1 MSQICLYIPLEDYLA
16 DWFVHDQGGN
26 NPVHLMRGSIE
37 SGLLEQFL
45 QTPPEGYVPDMG
57 GEGKLAIVIPNF
69 RYKSPEYYFYLPPK
83 ATDAFIACLRQRFD
97 IIMWQSLHRF
107 SSVFQR
113 QDHLIYAFMEKY
125 GIAITE
131 KNWNAI
137 AKRYQRKRDYYLMN
151 ERRKKMKKNRTD
163 FGK

>member
-1 MSQICLYIPLEDYLA
+1 MSDICLYIPLEDYLA
-16 DWFVHDQGGN
+16 YWFVNEQGGN
-26 NPVHLMRGSIE
+26 RPVRLMRGSIE
-37 SGLLEQFL
+37 SALLEQFL
-45 QTPPEGYVPDMG
+45 QTPPQDYVPELG
-57 GEGKLAIVIPNF
+57 GEGKLAIVIPSF
-69 RYKSPEYYFYLPPK
+69 RHKPPERFFYLPPK
-83 ATDAFIACLRQRFD
+83 ATDAVVTCIRQRFD
-97 IIMWQSLHRF
+97 ICMWQSLHRF

-113 QDHLIYAFMEKY
+113 QDNLIYAFMEKHN
-125 GIAITE
+125 IAMSE